1 MLNDTLRARDRH
13 EKALQIER
21 QSASILVRNIIML
34 CRHIPFALHRVPCP
48 CPPFQPHHQLQESL
62 YPVPE
67 EVRHES
73 FGMPEGW
80 KQSFDEGGVILAIG
94 C

>member
-1 MLNDTLRARDRH
+1 MLNDALRARDRH

-21 QSASILVRNIIML
+21 QSASILIRNIIMP
-34 CRHIPFALHRVPCP
+34 CRHIPFALHRVPC
-48 CPPFQPHHQLQESL
+48 
-62 YPVPE
+62 PVPE

-80 KQSFDEGGVILAIG
+80 RQSFDEGEVILAIG